1 MAAQPPKGQKLL
13 GFEDADIT
21 EIKGA
26 DELYEA
32 EGIIAESEAN
42 ATKLFGTAHT
52 YYSTEGSSQYTARD
66 SGRKINRNCTE
77 ENAIQTAPF
86 QGFFGDS
93 QKVYMCY
100 NSL

>member
-1 MAAQPPKGQKLL
+1 MIAASASRMAAPFSPAKNSRL
-13 GFEDADIT
+13 
-21 EIKGA
+21 
-26 DELYEA
+26 
-32 EGIIAESEAN
+32 N
-42 ATKLFGTAHT
+42 APNAPLRRAL
-52 YYSTEGSSQYTARD
+52 GSSQYTARD

>member
-1 MAAQPPKGQKLL
+1 MIAASASRMAAPFSPAQAKNSRL
-13 GFEDADIT
+13 
-21 EIKGA
+21 
-26 DELYEA
+26 
-32 EGIIAESEAN
+32 N
-42 ATKLFGTAHT
+42 APNAPLRRAL
-52 YYSTEGSSQYTARD
+52 GSSQYTARD

-86 QGFFGDS
+86 EGFFGDS